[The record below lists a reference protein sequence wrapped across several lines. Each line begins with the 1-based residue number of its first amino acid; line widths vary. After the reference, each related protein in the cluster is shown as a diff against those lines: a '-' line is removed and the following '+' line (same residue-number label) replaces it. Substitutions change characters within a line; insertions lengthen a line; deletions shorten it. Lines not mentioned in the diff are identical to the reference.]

1 MIRKANRMSKKREQA
16 KLIIV
21 GQDKPKAK
29 ITPAQIK
36 KTVKMPLSF
45 DAWWLLTQQK
55 LKLKPEL
62 KESVKKHLESRGF
75 MQNENY
81 DEGLEDFGIKT

>member
-1 MIRKANRMSKKREQA
+1 MPKKKEQP

-21 GQDKPKAK
+21 GESEQKKPVE
-29 ITPAQIK
+29 TQLVK
-36 KTVKMPLSF
+36 KPVKMPLSF

-62 KESVKKHLESRGF
+62 KESVKKHLQARGF

-81 DEGLEDFGIKT
+81 DEGLKDFGIKA

>member
-1 MIRKANRMSKKREQA
+1 MAKKKEQP

-21 GQDKPKAK
+21 GEQQEQKQQVVFESKKPAR
-29 ITPAQIK
+29 
-36 KTVKMPLSF
+36 MPMSF

-62 KESVKKHLESRGF
+62 KESVKKHLEARGF
-75 MQNENY
+75 MKNENY
-81 DEGLEDFGIKT
+81 DEGLIDFGIKT